1 MISKR
6 FSYIYQYALL
16 YCKQKINLAYYF
28 LKEGKSDIDTENIKS
43 EYTTSDLV
51 NKCKALLS
59 INTDDRGIFHTSL
72 ENEYAFLAA
81 SLENLTDENGEK
93 RYLPQQI
100 YDWLDHIRKM
110 GNQQVF

>member
-1 MISKR
+1 MDNYDEHPI
-6 FSYIYQYALL
+6 LNL
-16 YCKQKINLAYYF
+16 YTLGLEDNRDVPQMF
-28 LKEGKSDIDTENIKS
+28 
-43 EYTTSDLV
+43 
-51 NKCKALLS
+51 LS